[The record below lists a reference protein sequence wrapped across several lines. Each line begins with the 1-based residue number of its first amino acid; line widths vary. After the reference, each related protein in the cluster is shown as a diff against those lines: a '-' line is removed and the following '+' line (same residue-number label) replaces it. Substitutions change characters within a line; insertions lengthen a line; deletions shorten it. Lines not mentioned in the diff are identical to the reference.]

1 MQNTDPIA
9 IQFKSRPLE
18 RWFGKY
24 SILRRTTRRRIH
36 AVSLVVT
43 AIIIIC
49 SLFAA
54 QLAPYHPNDT
64 HPRQGHKGI
73 FAASTETNVGWY
85 ASRFWL
91 GTDEIG
97 RDLLSRLIFGARVS
111 LQVGFMAVGL
121 ALVVGI
127 PLGLLA
133 GFRGG
138 ILDEVIMRFMDAIFM
153 IPTLALALAIA
164 AALGPSLTNV
174 VIAIGVTNIPRY
186 ARIVRGQVL
195 SVREHDYVLAARSI
209 GSPGMRVALLTVLP
223 NSIQPVI
230 VQATLSTG
238 FAILAEAGLS
248 FLGVG
253 IQPPTASWGAMLQ
266 GGYRYLERN
275 LIESMVPGLA
285 IFVTVLSVNL
295 LGDGLRE
302 ALDPRLRGT

>member
-1 MQNTDPIA
+1 
-9 IQFKSRPLE
+9 
-18 RWFGKY
+18 
-24 SILRRTTRRRIH
+24 
-36 AVSLVVT
+36 
-43 AIIIIC
+43 
-49 SLFAA
+49 
-54 QLAPYHPNDT
+54 
-64 HPRQGHKGI
+64 
-73 FAASTETNVGWY
+73 
-85 ASRFWL
+85 
-91 GTDEIG
+91 
-97 RDLLSRLIFGARVS
+97 
-111 LQVGFMAVGL
+111 MAVGL
-121 ALVVGI
+121 ALVIGI

-285 IFVTVLSVNL
+285 IFMTVLSVNL